1 MQDIIHRII
10 SKNHKLFGENPSV
23 EKINIGFTNL
33 VYRIN
38 DAYIVKIGTN
48 LENEKNFQK
57 EMEMPHT
64 IILFKY

>member
-38 DAYIVKIGTN
+38 DAWGLWRQFLLPRLPERLAQYSVS
-48 LENEKNFQK
+48 
-57 EMEMPHT
+57 
-64 IILFKY
+64 